1 MLMAAVLALLL
12 VVPVGAQESGGH
24 DNTRERGFS
33 ADKVYQMGDIDSI
46 DLATGNVV
54 LTIPIGPSFS
64 LNGGFSYGLKLTT
77 NAELWNYVEVPEP
90 CTCQDEDGI
99 QYYCTCIG
107 AVPDVSNNVG
117 FGWRLSLGDVI
128 DSRDATPQNPVIGSF
143 TYVSPDGGRH
153 VFHDTLH
160 DFEVEDGAKYTRDG
174 SYLRFRY
181 LDNEPPTND
190 HARVEFPDG
199 TTHLFELYEDYKWRL
214 LAIVDAN
221 GNGFS
226 VQYENQ
232 LCDDDDMMPAWTI
245 TDNAAV
251 GGVEYP
257 RRQQVCLSEGLVD
270 HVLLVAPGGQVAKY
284 QFRYYDS
291 IPIQRPPAQNW
302 SVPPYQAPIPARLL
316 KEVVLPDQVS
326 KYVFGTSATD
336 GYYTCKDGPPS
347 CPNGWWVPTGAVKK
361 VTLPTGGTLSWTYQ
375 QWTSLM
381 RNFLGPGGCVPGS
394 NGCTREFHREDWPG
408 IATRT
413 MTELDSSTKTWTY
426 RAWYGWADPMMIE
439 PDEGLAYEER
449 RTYVTD
455 PAGNDTVHYFRAIP
469 YAMGMISDESDMPES
484 WDYVLPFTRRNPGDS
499 TRNTSGPFLSVEYYT
514 GAAGIPSDRKV
525 PGPPTG
531 SKVRSVFVDYTHDPS
546 DDLWLEHR
554 HFNRHMTL
562 TKTVYHDD
570 ADAYL
575 QTAYSNFDG
584 LGHFRKGTTLGS
596 LVPYTQHVSF
606 TGYNPP
612 PYASEPEN
620 GWVETDYPQYPGSY
634 VPWPVNMPWIL
645 GTFDARCETEED
657 GLGSPKLR
665 SEYCVSRF
673 QSGYPMTGF
682 VTRVRNLASLEVS
695 PVRQAIDTVAVFT
708 DDGWGNAVT
717 ESYHGG
723 DSGGVGLESLCNATL
738 PAAAYTITH
747 SYAYGTRA
755 TSQYSG
761 ATYPSLNLT
770 IDPAGVV
777 TTTYDTA
784 GIGTDLTYDIMG
796 RLEWEKPRNAGA
808 WTQYVYTKASG
819 TIGPKAEAIVR
830 GFGQTTGTPGSVG
843 HARHSYDGF
852 GRLTKTEQLR
862 PTASESWNQQVTE
875 YDSLGRTRR
884 VSAVVAA
891 GGTPSNWTTY
901 TYDRFNRPLTV
912 TKPDSKVETFTY
924 LGDRSKTRTVTI
936 FSRSSSGGN
945 QDVSAATTET
955 FDNLGRLRTVF
966 EQIDAT
972 LWTRAIYGYAPGGQL
987 RTVSLSSNAPTNGM
1001 HQTSSFVYDGR
1012 GFLVRSTTPE
1022 TVSAGYPGCP
1032 VDGMCAWYDARG
1044 HVTERYFGEFHLT
1057 YTYDSQERLA
1067 TVRDGETNQLLK
1079 EYAYYTDNSGADLR
1093 RGRLWQS
1100 KAHNYLLDGSDYKV
1114 VDTFTYADL
1123 RGRVTQ
1129 KSTAVDVAGQTPG
1142 WVFTQ
1147 SFTWDSNLLGSLAR
1161 QVYPEGLSALPRREV
1176 KYTYTKGILTSV
1188 GERSASG
1195 ANLYGYATAIAYH
1208 PNGAIN
1214 QITRG
1219 SGVSETQTIVYGMPR
1234 PYRLYTSSALDP
1246 VSPGTANWDSG
1257 YYQYDGAGNIKY
1269 IGSDKYRYDRMSR
1282 VLDACVRGCTKT
1294 QSYVYDGFG
1303 NITSITT
1310 NGTEMPIEVTE
1321 WNGLGG
1327 EGVWYNAAGY
1337 LLNWRRGTTDFT
1349 YDWAP
1354 TGSMERYR
1362 STAGVDR
1369 EYVYDA
1375 NDERVLTLE
1384 RLHANQPPQHYT
1396 FTLRG
1401 LDQKVL
1407 REARAVRGY
1416 SGNIDVWMWSKDY
1429 VYAGGRL
1436 LADVAPNLGVRH
1448 MHLDHLG
1455 TAQYMTDSGKFNAGR
1470 HVYYPYGQ
1478 EAPDSAGKVQYD
1490 TERMKFTGHER
1501 DTQRTLGAGWGDDLD
1516 YMHARYYNFGIGRF
1530 LSVDP
1535 AGATPGSTQSWNR
1548 YTYALDNPIDRTDPD
1563 GRCSVDSGLF
1573 DACLQM
1579 ALFVQGFGRG
1589 VAEKASADAA
1599 LGAHPLRSAGGSFDA
1614 GRVVGKHAPEKV
1626 DVVLEASVSGS
1637 PLKRFPGLE
1646 GTAGFAVV
1654 NLNDPYV
1661 FAGPTK
1667 TIGGAALTGSFSI
1680 GLVLDYNGRGSYQ
1693 GAFTSVAGSAGGF
1706 QLGIAGNPLAP
1717 QGAKVVFVG
1726 VTTTLLP
1733 AVTQSQTEYLTLR
1746 PPSDD
1751 KPQP

>member
-1 MLMAAVLALLL
+1 MTRKTTLIAAALCLVLVASAR
-12 VVPVGAQESGGH
+12 AQESGGH

-54 LTIPIGPSFS
+54 LTIPIGPTYS

-77 NAELWNYVEVPEP
+77 NTELWDYNDLGEN
-90 CTCQDEDGI
+90 CLCQDEDEAGTL
-99 QYYCTCIG
+99 YACTCLG

-117 FGWRLSLGDVI
+117 FGWRLSLGDLI
-128 DSRDATPQNPVIGSF
+128 DSRDANPQNPAIGVF

-160 DFEVEDGAKYTRDG
+160 DFEAEDGAKYTRDG
-174 SYLRFRY
+174 SYLRLKY
-181 LDNEPPTND
+181 LDNEPPTKD
-190 HARVEFPDG
+190 QATVEFPDG
-199 TTHLFELYEDYKWRL
+199 TTHLFELHEDYKWRL
-214 LAIVDAN
+214 IGIADAN

-232 LCDDDDMMPAWTI
+232 LCDDNDMMPAWTI
-245 TDNAAV
+245 TDNATV
-251 GGVEYP
+251 DGTWHS

-270 HVLLVAPGGQVAKY
+270 HVLLVAPGGQVASYKL
-284 QFRYYDS
+284 RYYDFTA
-291 IPIQRPPAQNW
+291 IQRPPTQNMAAPPHPYDDP
-302 SVPPYQAPIPARLL
+302 VPAKLL
-316 KEVVLPDQVS
+316 KEVELPDGS
-326 KYVFGTSATD
+326 KYEFGTSATS
-336 GYYTCKDGPPS
+336 GYYTSPDVDGQ
-347 CPNGWWVPTGAVKK
+347 WTPTGAVKK
-361 VTLPTGGTLSWTYQ
+361 AKLPTGGTVSWTYQ
-375 QWTSLM
+375 RWTSLM
-381 RNFLGPGGCVPGS
+381 RMLLGPGGCVPGS
-394 NGCTREFHREDWPG
+394 NGCSREFHREDWPG
-408 IATRT
+408 IAART
-413 MTELDSSTKTWTY
+413 MTELDSSTKTWAY
-426 RAWYGWADPMMIE
+426 RTWYGWADPSMID
-439 PDEGLAYEER
+439 PNDGFAFEER

-455 PAGNDTVHYFRAIP
+455 PVGNDTVHYFRAIP
-469 YAMGMISDESDMPES
+469 YAMGMISENSDMPES

-499 TRNTSGPFLSVEYYT
+499 TRNTTGPFLSVEYYT
-514 GAAGIPSDRKV
+514 GAAGVPTPVNRDA

-562 TKTVYHDD
+562 AKTVYHDD
-570 ADAYL
+570 SQKYL

-584 LGHFRKGTTLGS
+584 LGHFRKSVVSANFVDG
-596 LVPYTQHVSF
+596 QKHASF
-606 TGYNPP
+606 TGFNPP
-612 PYASEPEN
+612 PYASEPAS
-620 GWVETDYPQYPGSY
+620 GWAETDYPQYPGSY
-634 VPWPVNMPWIL
+634 APWPVNMPWIL
-645 GTFDARCETEED
+645 GTFDAKWEADDDIAST
-657 GLGSPKLR
+657 PKLR

-682 VTRVRNLASLEVS
+682 VNRVRKLASIAE
-695 PVRQAIDTVAVFT
+695 PPARQAIDTVAVFT
-708 DDGWGNAVT
+708 DDGWGNAMT

-723 DSGGVGLESLCNATL
+723 DSGGVGTESLCSATL

-755 TSQYSG
+755 ASQHSG
-761 ATYPSLNLT
+761 ATFPFLNLA

-796 RLEWEKPRNAGA
+796 RLEREKPRDAGA
-808 WTQYVYTKASG
+808 WTQYVYTNASG
-819 TIGPKAEAIVR
+819 TTGPKVDVTTR
-830 GFGQTTGTPGSVG
+830 VHGQETGSTADSLGA
-843 HARHSYDGF
+843 ARHSYDGF

-862 PTASESWNQQVTE
+862 PLAGESWNQQVTE
-875 YDSLGRTRR
+875 YDVLGRTRR

-891 GGTPSNWTTY
+891 GAAPYNWTTY

-955 FDNLGRLRTVF
+955 FDHLGRLSRVF
-966 EQIDAT
+966 EQIDST
-972 LWTRAIYGYAPGGQL
+972 LWTRASYSYAPGGQL
-987 RTVSLSSNAPTNGM
+987 SAVILQSNAPTDGM
-1001 HQTSSFVYDGR
+1001 RQESSFVYDGR
-1012 GFLVRSTTPE
+1012 GFLVKSTTPE
-1022 TVSAGYPGCP
+1022 TVTAGYPACP

-1044 HVTERYFGEFHLT
+1044 HVTERFFGEFHLT

-1176 KYTYTKGILTSV
+1176 KYAYTKGILTSV
-1188 GERSASG
+1188 AERSASG
-1195 ANLYGYATAIAYH
+1195 ADLYGYATAITYH
-1208 PNGAIN
+1208 PNGAVN

-1219 SGVSETQTIVYGMPR
+1219 SGVSDTQTIAYGMPR

-1327 EGVWYNAAGY
+1327 EGVSYNAAGH

-1362 STAGVDR
+1362 SSEGVDR

-1478 EAPDSAGKVQYD
+1478 EAPDSAGAVQCD

-1535 AGATPGSTQSWNR
+1535 GGATPGSTQSWNR
-1548 YTYALDNPIDRTDPD
+1548 YTYARDNPIINVDRNGEETSLYFVEGMPEHVFLAVATGRGEIVASPSGTHPDRELTWGARGEGARAAQSYLKDGLRVIEVGYKLTASEENGLFSNLAAGGHLDPVANPMQDIADWGGIVGPYCSQVVAGELLKVAPDALPALRLVAPLGVDMSFTPGALLLTVLTDPRLD
-1563 GRCSVDSGLF
+1563 SVQVHDPEDVSETVL
-1573 DACLQM
+1573 
-1579 ALFVQGFGRG
+1579 VN
-1589 VAEKASADAA
+1589 ET
-1599 LGAHPLRSAGGSFDA
+1599 
-1614 GRVVGKHAPEKV
+1614 AP
-1626 DVVLEASVSGS
+1626 
-1637 PLKRFPGLE
+1637 
-1646 GTAGFAVV
+1646 
-1654 NLNDPYV
+1654 
-1661 FAGPTK
+1661 
-1667 TIGGAALTGSFSI
+1667 
-1680 GLVLDYNGRGSYQ
+1680 
-1693 GAFTSVAGSAGGF
+1693 
-1706 QLGIAGNPLAP
+1706 
-1717 QGAKVVFVG
+1717 
-1726 VTTTLLP
+1726 
-1733 AVTQSQTEYLTLR
+1733 TQ
-1746 PPSDD
+1746 
-1751 KPQP
+1751 